1 MRRSLLCCKMLL
13 IPKNR
18 SFCDTVRTVTFD
30 RGRTVIN
37 LRAFRGMR
45 FLLVG
50 LCVAV
55 VVGGADVARADT
67 REPGTQDTAFSA
79 RLPPV
84 YAGRAV
90 VMQPDGK
97 MLVGGQKTLSQDAAF
112 SWTIIGFLVRINAD
126 NTADTAFNT
135 NAAAVALDG
144 DVRSVVV
151 QSDGKILVG
160 GSFTGELKR
169 FNADGTADT
178 AFNTNAA
185 AVALDGS
192 VCSVV
197 VQSDGK
203 ILVGGVFTGK
213 LKRFNADGTADT
225 VFNTY
230 AAAVGLRVAHY
241 ERGSAVNSVVVQ
253 SGGKILAGGDFV
265 DFLMR
270 FYGDPTNLSVV
281 RDGAGS
287 GAVVSGDQSSINC
300 GASCLAEFY
309 DGESVTLSAEPA
321 VGSMFT
327 GWSGDCAGTSTCV
340 VPMTQAR
347 SVTATFT
354 LQPAAPTGVSGA
366 TAPGKPTGVR
376 WLRQRGTRSPLIATF
391 TAVADVVY
399 TISANL
405 QSTKLLGAR
414 ATPTTLGSCAIKTNT
429 KAKKRVATCRIRL
442 KKPGAWLV
450 SITPMRADMKGIPAT
465 KRILVPRLRG

>member
-1 MRRSLLCCKMLL
+1 
-13 IPKNR
+13 
-18 SFCDTVRTVTFD
+18 
-30 RGRTVIN
+30 
-37 LRAFRGMR
+37 MR

-160 GSFTGELKR
+160 GVFTGKLKR
-169 FNADGTADT
+169 FNADGTADAT
-178 AFNTNAA
+178 FNTNAA

-192 VCSVV
+192 VYSVV

-203 ILVGGVFTGK
+203 ILVGGVFTGE

-309 DGESVTLSAEPA
+309 VGESVTLSAEPA